1 MFISQELRKKNIA
14 EYLLYMWQIEDII
27 RAYDCSLARIRREYI
42 ERFNYTDEQ
51 KEEMTDWYGNL
62 VRMMNSEGCREHGH
76 LQINKIVIQQLSELS
91 AELLSSSKFPF
102 YNSEYY
108 KVLPFIVELRKRGAD
123 NNENE
128 IETCFNALYGVMM
141 LRLQKKTVS
150 PDTEHAIKEIT
161 TFIGMLSDYYLK
173 EKKGELKFED

>member
-14 EYLLYMWQIEDII
+14 EYLLYMWQVEDII
-27 RAYDCSLARIRREYI
+27 RAYGCSLARIRREYI
-42 ERFNYTDEQ
+42 DKFNYTDEQ

-62 VRMMNSEGCREHGH
+62 VKMMNGEGCREHGH
-76 LQINKIVIQQLSELS
+76 LQINKIIIQQLSELS
-91 AELLSSSKFPF
+91 NELLQSTKFPF
-102 YNSEYY
+102 FNSEYY

-123 NNENE
+123 KNENE

-141 LRLQKKTVS
+141 LRLQKKPVS

-173 EKKGELKFED
+173 DKKGELELE

>member
-14 EYLLYMWQIEDII
+14 EYLLYMWQVEDII
-27 RAYDCSLARIRREYI
+27 RAYECSLARIRREYI
-42 ERFNYTDEQ
+42 DKFNYTDEQ

-62 VRMMNSEGCREHGH
+62 VKMMNGEGCREHGH
-76 LQINKIVIQQLSELS
+76 LQINKIIIQQLSELS
-91 AELLSSSKFPF
+91 NELLQSTKFPF
-102 YNSEYY
+102 FNSEYY

-123 NNENE
+123 KNENE

-141 LRLQKKTVS
+141 LRLQKKPVS

-173 EKKGELKFED
+173 DKKGELELE